1 MPWPYTIYVSLRSPV
16 ESFISICSHH
26 LQQTTQAS
34 RKLSRYD
41 LQYLQLLVLHL
52 CDSSESGKCN
62 WVDPQVPNGLLPN
75 RKNVSIKRINQRFF
89 HHLSPINQSL
99 IPGCRLV
106 RFTSW
111 ISQSYRW
118 SWTHQGRSRATEVLG
133 FLTWKQ
139 KTPKKSQQLKRKDTD
154 MTDLKYDVTSITNVP
169 TNVEHNA
176 PSAAS
181 YRFCSWCAVANKKFG
196 RTGNDAT
203 SCHKLLFFMYI
214 MVKVKKHRAAMVDN
228 GGTKFQQRMAYLWQ
242 LVRLG
247 QRNASLEINYEEV
260 QDALTPVGNM

>member
-1 MPWPYTIYVSLRSPV
+1 MT
-16 ESFISICSHH
+16 
-26 LQQTTQAS
+26 
-34 RKLSRYD
+34 
-41 LQYLQLLVLHL
+41 YLQLLVLHL

-75 RKNVSIKRINQRFF
+75 RKNVSIKRINQKFF
-89 HHLSPINQSL
+89 HIFHPSL

-139 KTPKKSQQLKRKDTD
+139 KTPKKSQQLKRKETD
-154 MTDLKYDVTSITNVP
+154 MTDLKYDVTSITNAP

-176 PSAAS
+176 PSAVS
-181 YRFCSWCAVANKKFG
+181 YQFLLLMRRCKKKFG

-203 SCHKLLFFMYI
+203 SCHKLLFFM
-214 MVKVKKHRAAMVDN
+214 
-228 GGTKFQQRMAYLWQ
+228 
-242 LVRLG
+242 
-247 QRNASLEINYEEV
+247 
-260 QDALTPVGNM
+260 

>member
-1 MPWPYTIYVSLRSPV
+1 MFFIITTWILIIVIMSWLFIVSSMPWPYTVLYVSLRSPV
-16 ESFISICSHH
+16 ESFISIRSHH

-41 LQYLQLLVLHL
+41 LFAAPCFASLRFK
-52 CDSSESGKCN
+52 ESGKCN

-75 RKNVSIKRINQRFF
+75 RKNVSIKRINQKFF

-111 ISQSYRW
+111 VSQSYRW
-118 SWTHQGRSRATEVLG
+118 SWTRQGRSRATEVLG

-139 KTPKKSQQLKRKDTD
+139 KTPKKSQQLKRKETD
-154 MTDLKYDVTSITNVP
+154 MTDLKYDVTSITNAP

-176 PSAAS
+176 PSAVS
-181 YRFCSWCAVANKKFG
+181 SQFLLLMRRCKQEIWKDWKWC
-196 RTGNDAT
+196 
-203 SCHKLLFFMYI
+203 HFM
-214 MVKVKKHRAAMVDN
+214 
-228 GGTKFQQRMAYLWQ
+228 
-242 LVRLG
+242 
-247 QRNASLEINYEEV
+247 S
-260 QDALTPVGNM
+260 